1 MLGSVLI
8 SGQEEKVVYEHYYRC
23 AACQKHVKFRT
34 EDSVPVQPG
43 RTHGE
48 ALNNGAIKYAPNDPP
63 GTGCI
68 GALSFC
74 SGVIIPSM
82 KPCGTGH
89 QGGTV
94 QIADPPPPPANPD
107 WSDLVNRIQAAW
119 QLYVNSGYAMVNRG
133 PNHDRSYRPGNGV
146 RMVLQ
151 GSGGVVTIN
160 GALYTVSN
168 SLTSDASLKRNVP
181 GQATFIFHL

>member
-1 MLGSVLI
+1 MEPCRLPTLR
-8 SGQEEKVVYEHYYRC
+8 H
-23 AACQKHVKFRT
+23 
-34 EDSVPVQPG
+34 
-43 RTHGE
+43 
-48 ALNNGAIKYAPNDPP
+48 LPP
-63 GTGCI
+63 I
-68 GALSFC
+68 
-74 SGVIIPSM
+74 
-82 KPCGTGH
+82 
-89 QGGTV
+89 
-94 QIADPPPPPANPD
+94 PD

-133 PNHDRSYRPGNGV
+133 PNHDRSYRPGNGA

-160 GALYTVSN
+160 GAVYTVSN